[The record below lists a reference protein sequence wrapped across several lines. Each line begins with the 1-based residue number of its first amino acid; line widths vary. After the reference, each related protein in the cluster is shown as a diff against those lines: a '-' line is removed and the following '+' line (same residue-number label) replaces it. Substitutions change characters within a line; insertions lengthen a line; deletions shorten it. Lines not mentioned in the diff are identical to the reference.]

1 MGKKCLIVLRDL
13 KQREQLQRLISE
25 VKKDCVIY
33 VTDNIKDAYQILL
46 ENTIDTFFI
55 EIVLYSD
62 IKGDISGIRLARII
76 RELSNYIFTP
86 IIFIGAVEDPD
97 KILQT
102 KCCCFDYFHTDYN
115 VDQMKE
121 TIKKALDFSTPH
133 IRKDTFIFRND
144 NKLYAYAVSDIVYI
158 ECANRKMSVCL
169 KNKQIM
175 ELPYMTC
182 KAVLQ
187 NIGDSTLVQCAR
199 GVIVNSV
206 YIRSVDKGNKTINL
220 SIDQLCLDL
229 GMKYY
234 KNVIAKFRF

>member
-1 MGKKCLIVLRDL
+1 MGRQCLIVLRDL
-13 KQREQLQRLISE
+13 KQRERLQQLISE
-25 VKKDCVIY
+25 VKKDCVLY
-33 VTDNIKDAYQILL
+33 ATDNIKDAYQILL

-55 EIVLYSD
+55 EIVLDSD
-62 IKGDISGIRLARII
+62 AKGDISGIRLARII

-102 KCCCFDYFHTDYN
+102 KCCCFDYFYANYD
-115 VDQMKE
+115 VEQMKE

-133 IRKDTFIFRND
+133 TRKDTFIFRND
-144 NKLYAYAVSDIVYI
+144 NKLFAYPVSDIVYI
-158 ECANRKMSVCL
+158 ECANRKMIVYL

-199 GVIVNSV
+199 GVIVNTIF
-206 YIRSVDKGNKTINL
+206 IRFVDKGNKTINL
-220 SIDQLCLDL
+220 SVDQLCLDM

-234 KNVIAKFRF
+234 RNVMAKFRF